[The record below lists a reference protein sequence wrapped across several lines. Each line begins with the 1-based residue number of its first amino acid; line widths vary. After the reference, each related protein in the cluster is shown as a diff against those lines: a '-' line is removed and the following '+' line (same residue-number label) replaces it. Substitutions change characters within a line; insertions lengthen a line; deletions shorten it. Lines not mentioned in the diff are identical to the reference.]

1 MRQVLVLGNG
11 AAGAEKQA
19 LALAAKLQTAIRSL
33 DVSQPIGVAMA
44 RVPYTKA
51 FVRIPP
57 AAHVAAASLFQRHG
71 LGYAPPLPTQHVP
84 DIVVG
89 CGRSTVA
96 LCAGLKRAHPSL
108 FNIQIQHPRIDMAY
122 FDAVLA
128 PQHDFDAGAVL
139 PSHVYATPG
148 TITDVG
154 PDVLD
159 AWEGTAPWTQWPG
172 AAVALLVGG
181 SCRGYTLSIDRAKAL
196 VAQLQA
202 QWSPTT
208 SLFAT
213 FSRRTPSSVQAYLQ
227 QALPLAFPQ
236 LVLYDGKGENPYVG
250 FLKHATYIVTTP
262 DSVSMTTEALCT
274 QKPVYVFDAELC
286 TGKFLRFHG
295 ALPTQ
300 TWGAPLSAVKPPPF
314 ESLPADVRLAPLLVN
329 DHTNVVAFDLPGHG
343 RTSADVVGGYYY
355 IDAAVITDVV
365 ATALTLLPPARF
377 LLAGHSMGA
386 HNALHVAAR
395 SDAVAGLALL
405 NPMVCVQSR
414 NQPTF
419 EYWFG
424 VVMRRCGSSPNFM
437 TRWNR
442 SIYFNKMRFSPSI
455 PEMEFVAAL
464 YRMTTADYARV
475 AADADTLRRQKF
487 PVLVALTADDKVIEV
502 EIGHEL
508 AAALGATHV
517 TTFEKGGHNI
527 VKTQV
532 DGVAAALNEWASTVA
547 ETHSPQS
554 TIVAA

>member
-19 LALAAKLQTAIRSL
+19 LALAAKLQAAIRSL
-33 DVSQPIGVAMA
+33 DATQRVALTMA

-51 FVRIPP
+51 FVRVPP

-84 DIVVG
+84 DMVVG

-108 FNIQIQHPRIDMAY
+108 FNIQIQHPRIDLAH

-128 PQHDFDAGAVL
+128 PQHDFDAGAIL

-148 TITDVG
+148 TITDID

-159 AWEGTAPWTQWPG
+159 AWEGTEPWTQWPG
-172 AAVALLVGG
+172 PAVALLVGG
-181 SCRGYTLSIDRAKAL
+181 SCRGYTLTIDRAKAL

-213 FSRRTPSSVQAYLQ
+213 FSRRTPSSVQAYLHE
-227 QALPLAFPQ
+227 ALPLAFPR
-236 LVLYDGKGENPYVG
+236 LVLYDSKGENPYVG

-274 QKPVYVFDAELC
+274 QKPVFVFDADRC
-286 TGKFLRFHG
+286 TLV
-295 ALPTQ
+295 AL
-300 TWGAPLSAVKPPPF
+300 
-314 ESLPADVRLAPLLVN
+314 
-329 DHTNVVAFDLPGHG
+329 DLPGHG
-343 RTSADVVGGYYY
+343 RMSADVVGSYYY
-355 IDAAVITDVV
+355 IDTAAITDVV

-377 LLAGHSMGA
+377 LLAGHSKSA
-386 HNALHVAAR
+386 HYALHVVAQ

-405 NPMVCVQSR
+405 NPMDLRVQSC

-419 EYWFG
+419 EFWFG
-424 VVMRRCGSSPNFM
+424 VV
-437 TRWNR
+437 
-442 SIYFNKMRFSPSI
+442 NKMPSI
-455 PEMEFVAAL
+455 SEMAFA
-464 YRMTTADYARV
+464 
-475 AADADTLRRQKF
+475 KF
-487 PVLVALTADDKVIEV
+487 PVLVALMADDKVIEV

-517 TTFEKGGHNI
+517 TTFEKDGLTI
-527 VKTQV
+527 AKTQV
-532 DGVAAALNEWASTVA
+532 DGVAAALNAWASIIA
-547 ETHSPQS
+547 ETDSPDS
-554 TIVAA
+554 AIVDA